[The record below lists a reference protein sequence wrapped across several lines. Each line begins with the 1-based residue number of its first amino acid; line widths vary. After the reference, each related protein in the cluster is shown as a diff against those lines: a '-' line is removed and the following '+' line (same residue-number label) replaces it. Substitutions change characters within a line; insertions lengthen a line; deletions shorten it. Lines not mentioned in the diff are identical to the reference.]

1 MFALPLSIAKDG
13 VERRELQVAGGLD
26 EDGMR
31 SAQMR
36 RIQSFPRTGC
46 PVLVPPYRDKVVSD
60 PTNPPL
66 KQSPLHG
73 EHLKLGAKMIGFGGW
88 NMPVYYSSIL
98 EEHQAVRQRV
108 GIFDI
113 SHMGQIRVS
122 GPAAELWL
130 NTLLTNNLKQLQR
143 SEGQYTLLLNE
154 KGGVIDDLIV
164 YCRGINDYFLVV
176 NAAKVE
182 EDFSWMQSHLAGE
195 VAVSNL
201 SDHFAALAVQGPG
214 SAKLLG
220 QFGNLPA
227 RNQIQE
233 FRIQG
238 IPVLVARTGYTGE
251 DGFELFFPAAAAA
264 VVWNHLLELGAS
276 AGVKPCG
283 LGARDTLRTEVCYP
297 LNGADLSATRTPLEA
312 GLGFFVDLE
321 KPDFVGRASLL
332 AQKEAGLKQRLVALK
347 SDGKSPPPRPH
358 YGVFVGDAQVGELT
372 SGTQSPSLGIGIGL
386 GYLDVTFSKPG
397 QKVEI
402 DVRGRRFPATVE
414 KKPLYK
420 KRC

>member
-1 MFALPLSIAKDG
+1 
-13 VERRELQVAGGLD
+13 
-26 EDGMR
+26 
-31 SAQMR
+31 
-36 RIQSFPRTGC
+36 
-46 PVLVPPYRDKVVSD
+46 VSD
-60 PTNPPL
+60 ETNLPP
-66 KQSPLHG
+66 KQSPLHA

-88 NMPVYYSSIL
+88 NMPVFYSSIL
-98 EEHQAVRQRV
+98 EEHQAVRQRI

-122 GPAAELWL
+122 GPSAERWL
-130 NTLLTNNLKQLQR
+130 NTLLTNNLERLQT
-143 SEGQYTLLLNE
+143 SEGQYTMLLNE
-154 KGGVIDDLIV
+154 QGGVIDDLIV
-164 YCRGINDYFLVV
+164 YCRGSNDYFLVV
-176 NAAKVE
+176 NAAKIE
-182 EDFSWMQSHLAGE
+182 EDFDWMQSHLAGE
-195 VAVSNL
+195 VALSNL

-214 SAKLLG
+214 SAELLR
-220 QFGNLPA
+220 QFGDLPS

-251 DGFELFFPAAAAA
+251 DGFELFYPAAAAA
-264 VVWNHLLELGAS
+264 VVWNHLLDVGAS
-276 AGVKPCG
+276 LGVKPCG

-297 LNGADLSATRTPLEA
+297 LNGSDLSPTRTPLEA

-321 KPDFVGRASLL
+321 KPEFVGRAPLL
-332 AQKEAGLKQRLVALK
+332 AQKRAGLRQRLVAVK
-347 SDGKSPPPRPH
+347 SDGKSPPPRAH
-358 YGVFVGDAQVGELT
+358 YGVFVDGAQVGELT

-386 GYLDVTFSKPG
+386 GYVDVPYTNPG

>member
-1 MFALPLSIAKDG
+1 
-13 VERRELQVAGGLD
+13 
-26 EDGMR
+26 
-31 SAQMR
+31 
-36 RIQSFPRTGC
+36 
-46 PVLVPPYRDKVVSD
+46 VSD
-60 PTNPPL
+60 PTNLPL
-66 KQSPLHG
+66 RQSPLYA

-88 NMPVYYSSIL
+88 NMPVFYSSIL
-98 EEHQAVRQRV
+98 DEHQAVRERV

-122 GPAAELWL
+122 GPSAEQWL
-130 NTLLTNNLKQLQR
+130 NTLLTNNLQRLQM
-143 SEGQYTLLLNE
+143 SDGQYTLLLNE
-154 KGGVIDDLIV
+154 QGGVIDDLIV
-164 YCRGINDYFLVV
+164 YCRSSNDYFLVV
-176 NAAKVE
+176 NAAKIE
-182 EDFSWMQSHLAGE
+182 EDFLWMQSRLSGE
-195 VAVSNL
+195 VALSDL

-214 SAKLLG
+214 SAELIG
-220 QFGNLPA
+220 RFGELPT

-233 FRIQG
+233 FRVQG
-238 IPVLVARTGYTGE
+238 IPVLLARTGYTGE
-251 DGFELFFPAAAAA
+251 DGFELFYPAAAAA
-264 VVWNHLLELGAS
+264 VVWNHLLEVGAPL
-276 AGVKPCG
+276 GVKPCG

-297 LNGADLSATRTPLEA
+297 LNGSDLSPIRTPLEA

-321 KPDFVGRASLL
+321 KLEFVGRDRLL

-347 SDGKSPPPRPH
+347 SDGKSPPPRAH
-358 YGVFVGDAQVGELT
+358 YGVFVGETQVGELT

-386 GYLDVTFSKPG
+386 GYLDVPYSKPG